1 MKIFQK
7 RSVAVAVMILAVVAG
22 IVLRQLRHTDYTV
35 ESPDTAGPS
44 ASSEVLDTALDTS
57 PYTNRLS
64 DGADVLSS
72 SVEDT
77 VCLYN
82 ANWDARYGTLV
93 ALATVN
99 GTGGLSLSD
108 YAYQLGEE
116 LGLGSRDALLVLDIQ
131 GQDAYLATGPDLDAR
146 FGADTVTQ
154 YMDQYLYTDFMAGDY
169 GEGVEDLYGALD
181 GYFAAH
187 LSAAQVQPQQP
198 QPVRSWDGGWLIDL
212 IFWLAIL
219 FAILTL
225 IDRARYNAYRARY
238 YGVAVPPVVFRP
250 ILFWHG
256 PAYPWYRRHWHRPPP
271 PPPRG
276 PRPPRGGG
284 FSGFG
289 GGFPPRG
296 GGFGGGRGGG
306 GFSRGGGFGGSRG
319 GGGFSRGG
327 GFGGSR
333 GGGGFSRGGGSRG
346 GGFHR

>member
-1 MKIFQK
+1 MSALAQLLENAWMGT
-7 RSVAVAVMILAVVAG
+7 VLILAVVAG
-22 IVLRQLRHTDYTV
+22 IVLGQLRRTDYTV

-181 GYFAAH
+181 GDFAAH

-250 ILFWHG
+250 IFFWHG
-256 PAYPWYRRHWHRPPP
+256 PSYPWYRRHWRRPPP
-271 PPPRG
+271 PPPPPRGG

-289 GGFPPRG
+289 GGFSGGSRPRGGGFSGGFGGGFSRRGGSRG

-306 GFSRGGGFGGSRG
+306 GFSRGGG
-319 GGGFSRGG
+319 SRGG
-327 GFGGSR
+327 GFR
-333 GGGGFSRGGGSRG
+333 R
-346 GGFHR
+346 

>member
-7 RSVAVAVMILAVVAG
+7 RSVAAAILVLAIVAG
-22 IVLRQLRHTDYTV
+22 IVVGQLRHNAGMSTV
-35 ESPDTAGPS
+35 PSEISGSSVALDTG
-44 ASSEVLDTALDTS
+44 LDTA
-57 PYTNRLS
+57 PYEDWLS
-64 DGADVLSS
+64 DGADVLAP
-72 SVEDT
+72 SVEEA

-82 ANWDARYGTLV
+82 ANWDVRYGTIV

-99 GTGGLSLSD
+99 GTGTLSLSD
-108 YAYQLGEE
+108 YAYQVGEE
-116 LGLGSRDALLVLDIQ
+116 IGLGSQDALLVLDIQ
-131 GQDAYLATGPDLDAR
+131 GQDAYLAAGPDLDAR
-146 FGADTVTQ
+146 FGPDTVTQ
-154 YMDQYLYTDFMAGDY
+154 YIDQYLLAGNY
-169 GEGVEDLYGALD
+169 GTGVEKFYGALNS
-181 GYFAAH
+181 YFAAH

-289 GGFPPRG
+289 GDFPPRG

-327 GFGGSR
+327 G
-333 GGGGFSRGGGSRG
+333 SRG